1 MMNFVAFD
9 LETTGTTPETDAV
22 VEIGAVKFLD
32 GLPQAPFS
40 SLVNPGRPI
49 PADAIAIHGI
59 TNEEVKGQPILSDL
73 MGRFAAYCGD
83 LPLVAH
89 NARFDFKF
97 LEAAVKRDKT
107 KAPTGI
113 LLDTWALA
121 KVLFPGHP
129 NYRLETL
136 TKHFGFPNT
145 VFHRAY
151 EDAEYCGKIFLRI
164 LESLDRNHQPR
175 GVADLLALCQM
186 KEMRLPKVA
195 VQADQLGLF

>member
-9 LETTGTTPETDAV
+9 LETTGTQPETDAV

-40 SLVNPGRPI
+40 SLVNPGRLI
-49 PADAIAIHGI
+49 PADAIAVHGI
-59 TNEEVKGQPILSDL
+59 SNDEVKDKPALRDL
-73 MGRFAAYCGD
+73 MGPFASYCGD

-121 KVLFPGHP
+121 KVLYPGLI

-136 TKHFGFPNT
+136 TKHFDFPNT

>member
-1 MMNFVAFD
+1 MMDFVAFD

-49 PADAIAIHGI
+49 PADAIAVHGI
-59 TNEEVKGQPILSDL
+59 SNEEVKDKPFLRDL
-73 MGRFAAYCGD
+73 MGSFAAYCGD
-83 LPLVAH
+83 LPMVAH

-121 KVLFPGHP
+121 KVLYPGLI

-136 TKHFGFPNT
+136 TKHFDFPNT